1 MVTGIPVCILS
12 CSSDAF
18 AALPQSTAIAAR
30 PLSEAQAGRIIEG
43 TDKLDQCDDIAALA
57 ALVGCEQGQH
67 IERVSTSVDLF

>member
-1 MVTGIPVCILS
+1 MSEVQRHEKFMRC
-12 CSSDAF
+12 A
-18 AALPQSTAIAAR
+18 AIAAR